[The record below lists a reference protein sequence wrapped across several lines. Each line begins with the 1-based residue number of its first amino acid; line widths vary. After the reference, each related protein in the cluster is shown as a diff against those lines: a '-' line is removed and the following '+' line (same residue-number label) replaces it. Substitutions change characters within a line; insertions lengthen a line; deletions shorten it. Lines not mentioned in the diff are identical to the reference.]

1 MRYVRYIGLGLMV
14 AFALGAPAASSAS
27 VGELLARV
35 AGGGSAAGV
44 SFSSLGGLSSLFTHS
59 GTKIHC
65 EHVHNHGLF
74 LTSTSGY
81 ILIQF
86 LECTAS
92 GDPCEGVPGSNEI
105 HVPSETTLFH
115 LGLGQLTST
124 KERVPAAA
132 ILLGKDAK
140 CEGPSGF
147 IRVLVLGAVIGA
159 LQLSLS
165 EQPIPL
171 KTPFSTA
178 ILNFQQTANGLQH
191 LRLFLLPGGEL
202 ATYDLYSLS
211 NKEPEA
217 LLSSEVSL
225 DLLDLFTSGSGN
237 HIELELV
244 EP

>member
-1 MRYVRYIGLGLMV
+1 MRYVRYIGLGLMA

-65 EHVHNHGLF
+65 KHVHNHGLF

-86 LECTAS
+86 LECTANGS
-92 GDPCEGVPGSNEI
+92 PCEGAPGSNEI

-115 LGLGQLTST
+115 LGLGQLTLT
-124 KERVPAAA
+124 KERIPAAA
-132 ILLGKDAK
+132 ILLDKDVK

-147 IRVLVLGAVIGA
+147 VKVLVLGAVIGA
-159 LQLSLS
+159 LQLSPS

-225 DLLDLFTSGSGN
+225 DLLDLFTLGNGN